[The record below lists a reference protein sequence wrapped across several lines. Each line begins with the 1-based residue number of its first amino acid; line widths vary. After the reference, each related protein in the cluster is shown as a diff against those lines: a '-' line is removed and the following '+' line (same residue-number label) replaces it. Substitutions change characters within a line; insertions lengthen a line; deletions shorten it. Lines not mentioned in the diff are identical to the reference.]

1 MDDPKEK
8 GAQDRSKIGMH
19 EDFKVRY
26 WTKALGVSKEPSQKA
41 VDEVGNSAAA
51 VSREFGCLTASF
63 ATLLEE
69 SVEIAWSYLQRTG
82 EIEHDWWAIGFLTT
96 DISAQ
101 LRRGERN
108 RLLLANRAIRAYQ
121 RHKADHTFE
130 LVRQSG

>member
-1 MDDPKEK
+1 
-8 GAQDRSKIGMH
+8 
-19 EDFKVRY
+19 
-26 WTKALGVSKEPSQKA
+26 
-41 VDEVGNSAAA
+41 
-51 VSREFGCLTASF
+51 
-63 ATLLEE
+63 
-69 SVEIAWSYLQRTG
+69 VEIAWSYLQRTG